1 MKVKGRFCSTLLPPT
16 SAPLPHQHL
25 SIWANG
31 TSPGGISTP
40 LCLRNNEEQTK
51 SSEKHFLLGTGHA
64 ILGCGVPGCQQ
75 TPLRSLSAP
84 GSVTQDSSATRV
96 SPPGCLLPTP
106 QSLAHGS
113 MRAGTSWQPGSA
125 QDTVSWQWLLA
136 ALSLL
141 HHPCA
146 PQRYLSSLMP
156 AVAPR

>member
-16 SAPLPHQHL
+16 SAPLPHQHP

-64 ILGCGVPGCQQ
+64 APSWGPRTPTDTSEKPLCPRASHSGQLSHPCVP
-75 TPLRSLSAP
+75 
-84 GSVTQDSSATRV
+84 TRLP
-96 SPPGCLLPTP
+96 SPH
-106 QSLAHGS
+106 SLAYGS
-113 MRAGTSWQPGSA
+113 MRAGSSWQPGSM

-136 ALSLL
+136 ALPLL